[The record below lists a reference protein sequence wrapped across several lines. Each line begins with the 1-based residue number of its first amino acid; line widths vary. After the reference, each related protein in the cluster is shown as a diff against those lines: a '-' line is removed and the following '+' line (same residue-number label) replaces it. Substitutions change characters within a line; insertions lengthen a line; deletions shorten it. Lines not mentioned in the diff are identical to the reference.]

1 MPTSFVTTLSIC
13 TGSIGDEHLFRI
25 MYTAD
30 KDSNIISTPLRTIIG
45 VSPIRIPYGT
55 HIDEDMTLR
64 KQNISEN
71 IFVLFFEYNKY
82 IKIILAII
90 ENPTAVYG
98 NTASSTILLYNY

>member
-1 MPTSFVTTLSIC
+1 
-13 TGSIGDEHLFRI
+13 
-25 MYTAD
+25 
-30 KDSNIISTPLRTIIG
+30 
-45 VSPIRIPYGT
+45 
-55 HIDEDMTLR
+55 MTLR

-98 NTASSTILLYNY
+98 NNTSSTILLYNY